1 MTKKPCWGAGMRKR
15 ARFILTLTYQHDS
28 EGKAARN
35 VMYKKAQYILGHTSC
50 KPFRKE

>member
-1 MTKKPCWGAGMRKR
+1 MTRKPSWGASLRQR
-15 ARFILTLTYQHDS
+15 ARAILMYQHDK

-35 VMYKKAQYILGHTSC
+35 VMYKKAQYIIGHTSC

>member
-1 MTKKPCWGAGMRKR
+1 MTKKPCWGAWMRKR
-15 ARFILTLTYQHDS
+15 ARFILMYQHDK

-35 VMYKKAQYILGHTSC
+35 VMFKKAQYILGHTSC